1 MDRKPESI
9 PTRGE
14 AGEKQSANPATE
26 ARARE
31 RERESRR
38 RSTEEDA
45 GDEETLA
52 PNLSI
57 SFYAAVAAGRVVF
70 IEKLAD
76 LMKPVL

>member
-26 ARARE
+26 ARARAGE
-31 RERESRR
+31 RE
-38 RSTEEDA
+38 TEENA

-70 IEKLAD
+70 IDKLAD
-76 LMKPVL
+76 LMKRVL